1 LQESG
6 NDLVIDY
13 QQAGTAAASSLTINN
28 WYTSGNKVNQFAFN
42 DGTYTVNHN
51 QFVKVV

>member
-28 WYTSGNKVNQFAFN
+28 WYTSGNKVNQFAFA
-42 DGTYTVNHN
+42 DGNYTINN
-51 QFVKVV
+51 QHFVKIT